1 MNGIILINKEMDYTS
16 RDVVNI
22 ISKKFHTKKVGHA
35 GTLDPMATGVLVVCI
50 GSSTKLV
57 EILTGHD
64 KEYIAEITLG
74 ILTDTLDITGKIIK
88 NENVYF
94 TKDEIIN
101 ALKNMLGEYDQEVPI
116 YSAVRIN
123 GKKLYEYARN
133 NEEVTLPSRKV
144 NIKSIELIDD
154 IKYIDDKVIFS
165 FKCIV
170 SKGTYIRAL
179 VNDIASKL
187 GTVGTMSKLTRT
199 KQGLFKIENAQ
210 KLLEDLTIINPSD
223 ILEYKKVIVNDDFKK
238 EILNGKIIDNIYN
251 AKEVLF
257 IDNQNNT
264 LAIYQE
270 YDKDNSKLRPWKML

>member
-74 ILTDTLDITGKIIK
+74 ILTDTLDTTGNVIK
-88 NENVYF
+88 SEDVYF
-94 TKDEIIN
+94 SKEEIID
-101 ALKNMLGEYDQEVPI
+101 ALNKMLGEYNQEVPI

-123 GKKLYEYARN
+123 GKKLYEYARD
-133 NEEVTLPSRKV
+133 NEEVVLPSRMV
-144 NIKSIELIDD
+144 SVKSIELIDD
-154 IKYIDDKVIFS
+154 IKYIDNKVVFS
-165 FKCIV
+165 FKCTV

-187 GTVGTMSKLTRT
+187 GTVGTMSKLNRT
-199 KQGLFKIENAQ
+199 KQGTFNIEDAQ
-210 KLLEDLTIINPSD
+210 KLSDDLVIINPTD
-223 ILEYKKVIVNDDFKK
+223 ILPYKKVIVSEELKQD
-238 EILNGKIIDNIYN
+238 ILNGKVLDNIYN
-251 AKEVLF
+251 EDVIAFVDTSNK
-257 IDNQNNT
+257 T
-264 LAIYQE
+264 LAIYKSFE
-270 YDKDNSKLRPWKML
+270 NKLKPWKMLWM

>member
-74 ILTDTLDITGKIIK
+74 ILTDTLDTTGNVIK
-88 NENVYF
+88 SEDVYF
-94 TKDEIIN
+94 SKEEIID
-101 ALKNMLGEYDQEVPI
+101 ALNKMIGEYDQEVPI

-123 GKKLYEYARN
+123 GKKLYEYARD
-133 NEEVTLPSRKV
+133 NEDVVLPSRMV
-144 NIKSIELIDD
+144 SVKSIELIDD
-154 IKYIDDKVIFS
+154 IKYIDNKVVFS
-165 FKCIV
+165 FKCTV

-187 GTVGTMSKLTRT
+187 GTVGTMSKLNRT
-199 KQGLFKIENAQ
+199 KQGTFNIEGAQ
-210 KLLEDLTIINPSD
+210 KLSDDLVIINPTD
-223 ILEYKKVIVNDDFKK
+223 ILPYKKVIVSEELKQD
-238 EILNGKIIDNIYN
+238 ILNGKVLDNIYN
-251 AKEVLF
+251 EDIITFVDTSNK
-257 IDNQNNT
+257 T
-264 LAIYQE
+264 LAIY
-270 YDKDNSKLRPWKML
+270 KSFDNKLKPWKMLWM

>member
-64 KEYIAEITLG
+64 KDYLAEITLG
-74 ILTDTLDITGKIIK
+74 LLTDTLDTTGNVIK
-88 NENVYF
+88 SEDVYF
-94 TKDEIIN
+94 TKDEIID
-101 ALKNMLGEYDQEVPI
+101 ALNKMNGEYNQEVPI

-123 GKKLYEYARN
+123 GKKLYEYARD
-133 NEEVTLPSRKV
+133 NEEVVLPSRMV
-144 NIKSIELIDD
+144 SVKSIELIGD
-154 IKYIDDKVIFS
+154 IKYVDNKVVFS
-165 FKCIV
+165 FKCTV

-187 GTVGTMSKLTRT
+187 GTVGTMSKLNRT
-199 KQGLFKIENAQ
+199 KQGTFKIEDAQ
-210 KLLEDLTIINPSD
+210 KLSDDLVIINPTD
-223 ILEYKKVIVNDDFKK
+223 ILPYKKVIVSEDLK
-238 EILNGKIIDNIYN
+238 EDILNGKVLDNIYSEDIIAFVDTSN
-251 AKEVLF
+251 K
-257 IDNQNNT
+257 T
-264 LAIYQE
+264 LAIYKSFE
-270 YDKDNSKLRPWKML
+270 NKLKPWKMLWM

>member
-74 ILTDTLDITGKIIK
+74 ILTDTLDTTGNVIK
-88 NENVYF
+88 SEDVYF
-94 TKDEIIN
+94 TKDEIID
-101 ALKNMLGEYDQEVPI
+101 ALNKMIGEYNQEVPI

-123 GKKLYEYARN
+123 GKKLYEYARDK
-133 NEEVTLPSRKV
+133 EEVTLPSRMV
-144 NIKSIELIDD
+144 SVKSIELIDD
-154 IKYIDDKVIFS
+154 IKYVDNKVIFN
-165 FKCIV
+165 FKCTV

-187 GTVGTMSKLTRT
+187 GTVGTMSKLNRT
-199 KQGLFKIENAQ
+199 KQGTFNIEDAQ
-210 KLLEDLTIINPSD
+210 KLSDDLVIINPTD
-223 ILEYKKVIVNDDFKK
+223 ILSYKKVIVSEELKQD
-238 EILNGKIIDNIYN
+238 ILNGKVLDNIYN
-251 AKEVLF
+251 EDIITFVDTSNK
-257 IDNQNNT
+257 T
-264 LAIYQE
+264 LAIYKSFE
-270 YDKDNSKLRPWKML
+270 NKLKPWKMLWM